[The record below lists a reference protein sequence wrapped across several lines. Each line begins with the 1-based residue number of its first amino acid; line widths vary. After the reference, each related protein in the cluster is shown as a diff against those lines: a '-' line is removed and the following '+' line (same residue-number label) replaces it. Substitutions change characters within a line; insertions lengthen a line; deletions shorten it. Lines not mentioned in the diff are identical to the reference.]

1 MRQVE
6 RYAAQA
12 VPAIARRFAAAAL
25 TAIET
30 AIETPAAGQPHAA
43 MPGLHTR
50 PVKGFTDFTLFY
62 LVPPTQPTVMPAH
75 AGTHD
80 LGRPGPST
88 SWVPASAGMT
98 GGGATRP
105 TILRVL
111 HTKRD
116 IESSP

>member
-1 MRQVE
+1 MIRIAAQDDIMRQVE

-12 VPAIARRFAAAAL
+12 LPAIARRFAAAAQ

-50 PVKGFTDFTLFY
+50 PIKGFTDFVLFY
-62 LVPPTQPTVMPAH
+62 LMDPDRPTV
-75 AGTHD
+75 
-80 LGRPGPST
+80 
-88 SWVPASAGMT
+88 
-98 GGGATRP
+98 
-105 TILRVL
+105 LRVL

-116 IESSP
+116 IEHTPPN